1 MKTKRMWALVLAM
14 LLVVLLIPMQEAKAL
29 PDGDRCPDCGT
40 RLTLMGANESQH
52 YFACSNINCIHTGYP
67 NYLYEDHYVGTAAT
81 CKSKAICGACGA
93 EYGDFGDHVY
103 PANIWWS
110 DGNEHWQVC
119 NVCEQ
124 PSPHEAHGYSDWQNN
139 GDGTHTGKCVCGR
152 PQTEAHSGGTATC
165 TSGPICEACGSIY
178 DEALGHDLIH
188 HDAQAPTCTQIG
200 WDDYDTCSRCD
211 YTTYVEKPALG
222 HTEVHHDAQAP
233 TCTQIG
239 WDAYDTCSR
248 CDYTTYVE
256 KPALD
261 HDLVHHDAQAPT
273 CTEIGWDA
281 YDTCSRCDYTTY
293 VEKPAL
299 GHDLI
304 HHDAQAPTCTGVG
317 WDAYDTCS
325 RCDYTTYVEKPAL
338 DHDLVHHDAQA
349 PTCTGVGWDDY
360 DTCSRC
366 DYTTYVEK
374 EALGHTEVIDAAVAP
389 TCTEPGLTEGKH
401 CSVCDAVLVKQE
413 TVPAKGHTEV
423 IDAAVA
429 PTCTEAG
436 LTEGKHCS
444 LCDVVLVKQEV
455 IPAKGHTEAIDAA
468 VAPTCT
474 EPGLTEGKH
483 CSVCDAVLVKQ
494 ESVPA
499 TGHRLGGWTP
509 DEGDRH
515 EAVCARCGAV
525 VRVGCAHISVP
536 PADRE
541 GEAKTV
547 CPICGRWSGE
557 TELVPVPEARAQGGV
572 GNLMVFTTGE
582 GERDRLLTV
591 AFQRNGRL
599 LSLRGVIVLTLP
611 AALLEGF
618 DPVLVAEDG
627 ATTPVPVR
635 IEGENALLELPL
647 PSEGPTALVL
657 RLIPK
662 A

>member
-222 HTEVHHDAQAP
+222 HTEVHHDAQVP

-261 HDLVHHDAQAPT
+261 HDLVQHDAQAPT

-325 RCDYTTYVEKPAL
+325 RCDYTTYVEK
-338 DHDLVHHDAQA
+338 
-349 PTCTGVGWDDY
+349 
-360 DTCSRC
+360 
-366 DYTTYVEK
+366 
-374 EALGHTEVIDAAVAP
+374 EALGHTEV
-389 TCTEPGLTEGKH
+389 L
-401 CSVCDAVLVKQE
+401 
-413 TVPAKGHTEV
+413 
-423 IDAAVA
+423 
-429 PTCTEAG
+429 
-436 LTEGKHCS
+436 
-444 LCDVVLVKQEV
+444 
-455 IPAKGHTEAIDAA
+455 DAA

-547 CPICGRWSGE
+547 CPMCGRWSGE

>member
-1 MKTKRMWALVLAM
+1 MKKKIFSLLLSLLLLTALLPA
-14 LLVVLLIPMQEAKAL
+14 QEAKAAYS
-29 PDGDRCPDCGT
+29 DGQKCPDC
-40 RLTLMGANESQH
+40 NEGILIIIVRQDTQH
-52 YFACSNINCIHTGYP
+52 AYSCNNTSCAHAPSAGY
-67 NYLYEDHYVGTAAT
+67 
-81 CKSKAICGACGA
+81 
-93 EYGDFGDHVY
+93 
-103 PANIWWS
+103 IWE
-110 DGNEHWQVC
+110 NH
-119 NVCEQ
+119 
-124 PSPHEAHGYSDWQNN
+124 
-139 GDGTHTGKCVCGR
+139 R
-152 PQTEAHSGGTATC
+152 GTATC
-165 TSGPICEACGSIY
+165 TSPVKCEVCGKEY
-178 DEALGHDLIH
+178 GDPLGHDWESKWTIDGDVH
-188 HDAQAPTCTQIG
+188 YHA
-200 WDDYDTCSRCD
+200 CSRCD
-211 YTTYVEKPALG
+211 ARKDEVAHTYTWTYVDDGTHKGVCACGAEVTEAHYDRWASYCGRQPHCEKCDHNYGTIPEHEMWYEDRGENG
-222 HTEVHHDAQAP
+222 HKP
-233 TCTQIG
+233 SC
-239 WDAYDTCSR
+239 YR
-248 CDYTTYVE
+248 CDTYFFLE
-256 KPALD
+256 PHTFGDWQDSGNGFHSRSCICGRTQTEA
-261 HDLVHHDAQAPT
+261 HDLIHHDAQAPT

-293 VEKPAL
+293 AEKPAL

-304 HHDAQAPTCTGVG
+304 HHDAQAPACTEIG

-349 PTCTGVGWDDY
+349 PTCTGVGWDAY

-374 EALGHTEVIDAAVAP
+374 TALGHDLIHHDAQAP
-389 TCTEPGLTEGKH
+389 TCTEIGWDAYDT
-401 CSVCDAVLVKQE
+401 CSRCDYTTYAEKEAL
-413 TVPAKGHTEV
+413 GHTEV

-436 LTEGKHCS
+436 LTEGKHCD
-444 LCDVVLVKQEV
+444 LCDAVLVKQQV
-455 IPAKGHTEAIDAA
+455 IPAKGHTEVIDAA

-474 EPGLTEGKH
+474 ETGLTEGKH
-483 CSVCDAVLVKQ
+483 CSLCDAVLMKQ
-494 ESVPA
+494 EAVPA

-536 PADRE
+536 PAGRE

-582 GERDRLLTV
+582 GEKDRLLIV
-591 AFQRNGRL
+591 AFQKNGRL
-599 LSLRGVIVLTLP
+599 LSPQGVIVLALP

-627 ATTPVPVR
+627 ATMPVPFR

-647 PSEGPTALVL
+647 PSEGPAALIL